1 MTGNMELIA
10 TGCFRPAV
18 WHTHRFD
25 VQKLATEVLKEM
37 RIHKKASTFS
47 S

>member
-1 MTGNMELIA
+1 MAGNTELIA
-10 TGCFRPAV
+10 KGCFHSAV
-18 WHTHRFD
+18 WHTHRFH
-25 VQKLATEVLKEM
+25 VQKLVTEVLKEM